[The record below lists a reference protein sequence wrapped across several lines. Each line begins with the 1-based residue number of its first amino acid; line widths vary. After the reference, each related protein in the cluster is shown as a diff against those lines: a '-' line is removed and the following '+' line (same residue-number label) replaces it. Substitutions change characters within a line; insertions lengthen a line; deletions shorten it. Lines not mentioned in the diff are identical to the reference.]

1 MTLIRFAACAGL
13 AGVLA
18 GCSVGPNYH
27 RPSVALPANWA
38 EAGPGGTTNAGS
50 HLAQWWKVFQDPV
63 LNSLITRAVKS
74 NYTLKAA
81 EARVRAARALRGAA
95 LAAFLPT
102 IDANGTYTVA
112 RRSAS
117 GLSFRVNT
125 LDTETYQA
133 GFDASWEI
141 DVFGGERRALQE
153 ANATLQS
160 IEDDRRDVL
169 VSLLAEVARS
179 YVGLRGTQKR
189 LAIAR
194 QNIDAEQE
202 TVNITQLRFAQGL
215 ASELDVSQAKALLA
229 TTRAQVPALV
239 TALKQSSHQLSV
251 LLGQPPGALDSLFT
265 NSAPIPPTPPEV
277 PVGLPSQLLLRRPD
291 VRSSERQLA
300 AATAAIGVAE
310 AELFPKF
317 SLLGNAGYQSLKLG
331 SLISPASEFWSAGP
345 SVTWR
350 LLEYP
355 RLRAEVKSQSAQAQQ
370 ALAQFNQTVLTA
382 LQDVEDQLV
391 AYAQEKQRYLALDE
405 AVAESRQALDL
416 SRRLYT
422 EGVGEFLNVLEAERS
437 LYQAEDA
444 LVQSQDSVS
453 VDLVAL
459 YKALGGGWET
469 ATD

>member
-1 MTLIRFAACAGL
+1 MTLMRFAACAGL
-13 AGVLA
+13 AAALA

-27 RPSVALPANWA
+27 RPNVAVPANWA
-38 EAGPGGTTNAGS
+38 EVGPGGTTNGAA
-50 HLAQWWKVFQDPV
+50 HLAQWWKAFQDPV
-63 LNSLITRAVKS
+63 LNSLTARAVKS
-74 NYTLKAA
+74 NYSLKAA

-102 IDANGTYTVA
+102 IDANGAYTVA

-117 GLSFRVNT
+117 GLSFRVNS

-160 IEDDRRDVL
+160 LQDDRRNVL

-179 YVGLRGTQKR
+179 YVELRGTQRR
-189 LAIAR
+189 LAIAQ
-194 QNIDAEQE
+194 QNIEAEQQ
-202 TVNITQLRFAQGL
+202 TVNITELRFQQGL
-215 ASELDVSQAKALLA
+215 ASELDVSQAKALMA
-229 TTRAQVPALV
+229 TTRAQVPTLI

-251 LLGQPPGALDSLFT
+251 LLGQPPGALDSLLT

-355 RLRAEVKSQSAQAQQ
+355 RLRADIKSQSAQAQQ

-391 AYAQEKQRYLALDE
+391 AYAQEQQRYRALDE
-405 AVAESRQALDL
+405 AVTESRRALDL

-444 LVQSQDSVS
+444 LVQSQDNVS

-469 ATD
+469 TPD